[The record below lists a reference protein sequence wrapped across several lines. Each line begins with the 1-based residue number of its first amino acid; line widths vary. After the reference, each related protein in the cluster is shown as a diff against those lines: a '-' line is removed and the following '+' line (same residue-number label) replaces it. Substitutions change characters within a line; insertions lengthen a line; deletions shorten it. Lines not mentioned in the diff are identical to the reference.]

1 VKLVFM
7 LIFTLACHREA
18 KTDFRLDEVDRGNSA
33 KTTEDTRAETKKQ
46 DPTDVDTKTTKSDN
60 AVIIQDADGS
70 STVAVVP
77 RDKPLTLK
85 PGAKVI
91 GTVPVSQ
98 TVVDQ
103 SKRLGAVV
111 TEKTGEKKSTET
123 DDRDKVAKTRVKT
136 EDSDDVGFSTKFYL
150 LAGGLLAAVVTLGI
164 FLSHS
169 KLVRRLLGEPL

>member
-7 LIFTLACHREA
+7 LVLTLACHHQA
-18 KTDFRLDEVDRGNSA
+18 KLDLHTEEVDKGNSV
-33 KTTEDTRAETKKQ
+33 KTTEDARAETKKQ

-77 RDKPLTLK
+77 RDKPLVLK
-85 PGAKVI
+85 RGAKVV

-103 SKRLGAVV
+103 SKHLGAVL

-123 DDRDKVAKTRVKT
+123 DDRDKVAKVGVKT

-150 LAGGLLAAVVTLGI
+150 LAGGLLIAVSALGV
-164 FLSHS
+164 FLARS